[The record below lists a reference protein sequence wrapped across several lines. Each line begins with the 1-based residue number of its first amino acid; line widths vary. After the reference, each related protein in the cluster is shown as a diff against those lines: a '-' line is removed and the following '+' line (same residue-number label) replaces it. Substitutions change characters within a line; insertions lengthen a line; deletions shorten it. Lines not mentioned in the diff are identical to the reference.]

1 MVGRR
6 LLFPLSEVGVT
17 QAGYLRPIRVLVA
30 SRDSRFLNLAR
41 FLLARHG
48 FLVEATRKLS
58 RLSECVDRQWAEVL
72 VIDASGSAAR
82 AARTADLVQ
91 GADPDLAVVIVGD
104 EAERSSTRGRTIL
117 EKWSLHALTAE
128 IESAYISTGHGG
140 VHLLAPRQDE
150 TPIHTR

>member
-1 MVGRR
+1 M
-6 LLFPLSEVGVT
+6 T
-17 QAGYLRPIRVLVA
+17 QVRYLRPIRVLVA

-58 RLSECVDRQWAEVL
+58 RLPECVDRQWAEVL
-72 VIDASGSAAR
+72 VIDASDSVAR
-82 AARTADLVQ
+82 AARSAELVQ

-104 EAERSSTRGRTIL
+104 EAERSSTRGRTVL

-128 IESAYISTGHGG
+128 IESAYFRTGHRD
-140 VHLLAPRQDE
+140 VQLLGPRQDE